1 MAQVDCSSIQDFWL
15 RMGARELRVN
25 RAFGSTHSII
35 QDLLDVFRDLGI
47 QELCA
52 ILSAEDCGLRDIVT
66 SGCS

>member
-1 MAQVDCSSIQDFWL
+1 
-15 RMGARELRVN
+15 MGARELRVN